1 MAAEAKLRAGLIP
14 VPVMG
19 MVAKCTRNTVNPI
32 ANGAS
37 TCTCIRNKEDLQTTQ
52 FNSSPPYI
60 PKEKVSLGH
69 TICTLPEDVGFGFDS
84 YEFAYRNIIM
94 SVLCFFAFWIRCRH
108 NS

>member
-37 TCTCIRNKEDLQTTQ
+37 TCTLHQKQRYLLHPIQFLLPIPNRKLSLGGTQ
-52 FNSSPPYI
+52 FVYTSTGCWD
-60 PKEKVSLGH
+60 L
-69 TICTLPEDVGFGFDS
+69 
-84 YEFAYRNIIM
+84 
-94 SVLCFFAFWIRCRH
+94 VLVI
-108 NS
+108 